1 MNKTEKSDAVATLT
15 TQLSESP
22 NVVLTDFTGIS
33 VNRFNELR
41 RRFRAEGAKFVVAKN
56 TLVLRAL
63 REASME
69 GLDDALAGP
78 TGLVFTGTDPVAA
91 AKVLAT
97 FQKEEENRPAVKAG
111 LLDGRMV
118 GPDEIKRLASLA
130 SRDELMSQLAGA
142 FQAPMAA
149 FAGALDSMLYQ
160 VVGVLE
166 ALRAQREEAA

>member
-1 MNKTEKSDAVATLT
+1 MD
-15 TQLSESP
+15 
-22 NVVLTDFTGIS
+22 
-33 VNRFNELR
+33 
-41 RRFRAEGAKFVVAKN
+41 
-56 TLVLRAL
+56 
-63 REASME
+63 

-78 TGLVFTGTDPVAA
+78 TGLVFTGADPVAA

-97 FQKEEENRPAVKAG
+97 FQKEEANRPAVKAG

-118 GPDEIKRLASLA
+118 GPDEIKRLASLP
-130 SRDELMSQLAGA
+130 SRDELMSQIAGA